1 MAARA
6 ALRSLIGTDP
16 QMNMLGIDE
25 DVIFS
30 SNATDTPDR
39 SRMFVVTHWDEISRS
54 PGGLSVHLVSVW
66 FHVPQEKEIDYGN
79 IDLALLRL
87 KELMSSVEH
96 RSGADGWVL
105 VGASWSGS
113 SPDGF
118 DDGYNSVT
126 RYGQYRCSC
135 KNEQ

>member
-6 ALRSLIGTDP
+6 ALRSLIGTDA
-16 QMNMLGIDE
+16 QMNMLGIE
-25 DVIFS
+25 EEVIFS

-39 SRMFVVTHWDEISRS
+39 SRMFVVIRWDEISRS
-54 PGGLSVHLVSVW
+54 AGGLSVHLASVW
-66 FHVPQEKEIDYGN
+66 FHTPQEIEIDYGK

-87 KELMSSVEH
+87 RELMDEVEQ
-96 RSGADGWVL
+96 RTGADGWVL
-105 VGASWSGS
+105 VAASWSGS

-126 RYGQYRCSC
+126 RYAQYRCSC
-135 KNEQ
+135 RNVG